1 VVYPALTGIEMV
13 MEVVMKNEI
22 TMLDQNEVAEMLK
35 VSPKTLE
42 YWRYKGCGPRYI
54 KVGKKL
60 ARYLMDDINEFIMSG
75 R

>member
-1 VVYPALTGIEMV
+1 MRD
-13 MEVVMKNEI
+13 EI

-42 YWRYKGCGPRYI
+42 YWRYKGGGPKYI

-60 ARYLMDDINEFIMSG
+60 ARYLMDDVNEFIMSG